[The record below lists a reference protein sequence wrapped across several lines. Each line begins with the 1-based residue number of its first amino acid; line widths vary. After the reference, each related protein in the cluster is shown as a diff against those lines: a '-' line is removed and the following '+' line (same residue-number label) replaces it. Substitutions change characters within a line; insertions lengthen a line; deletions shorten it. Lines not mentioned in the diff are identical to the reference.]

1 MKNKKNVVKS
11 CITLGGL
18 GTLYLITLMAFCKI
32 TISENIFMMI
42 FTLFTNVITSI
53 TTWYFARKENNE
65 VKTNE

>member
-1 MKNKKNVVKS
+1 MRNKKNVVKS

-18 GTLYLITLMAFCKI
+18 GTLYLITLVAFCRI
-32 TISENIFMMI
+32 TMSENIFMMI

-65 VKTNE
+65 VKNNE